1 MRLEE
6 GPLTIESRIRRMP
19 KAELH
24 LHLEGTLE
32 PELAFDLAA
41 RNGVRLPYASPEA
54 LRAAYDFGD
63 LQEFLDLY
71 YTGCGVLLTE
81 RDFFDLAMAYF
92 TRAAAEN
99 VRHAEVFFD
108 PQAHGARGVPLAA
121 VFEGFLAAAREA
133 EARLGLSVVLIMC
146 FLRHLD
152 AAEGM
157 TLLKQAEPWL
167 DRLAGV
173 GLDSSE
179 RDHPPAKYK
188 DVFAAAR
195 ARGLRAVAHAGEEGP
210 PAYVWS
216 ALDELGVE
224 RIDHGV
230 RAIED
235 ARLVAHLAARGLPL
249 TVCPLSNVKLKVF
262 ERLEAHSLAELLR
275 AGVKVT
281 INSDDPSYFG
291 GYITD
296 NFLASQRALNLTA
309 EEVRTIGRNAF
320 EASFLPAERK
330 AALLAEYDAFWRAPL
345 PTTATP
351 P

>member
-1 MRLEE
+1 MDLNDC
-6 GPLTIESRIRRMP
+6 IRRMP

-32 PELAFDLAA
+32 PELTFALAG
-41 RNGVRLPYASPEA
+41 RNRVRLPYASPEA
-54 LRAAYDFGD
+54 LRAAYDFGN

-81 RDFFDLAMAYF
+81 RDFYDLAMAYF
-92 TRAAAEN
+92 ARAASETI
-99 VRHAEVFFD
+99 RHAEVFFD
-108 PQAHGARGVPLAA
+108 PQAHSARGVPLAA
-121 VFEGFLAAAREA
+121 VFDGFLAAARDA
-133 EARLGLSVVLIMC
+133 EARFGLSIGLIMC

-157 TLLKQAEPWL
+157 ALLRQAEPWL

-179 RDHPPAKYK
+179 RDHPPLKYK
-188 DVFAAAR
+188 EVFAAAR

-210 PAYVWS
+210 PDYVWS
-216 ALDELGVE
+216 ALDDLAVA

-235 ARLVAHLAARGLPL
+235 ARLVAHLAERGVPL
-249 TVCPLSNVKLKVF
+249 TVCPLSNVKLRVF
-262 ERLEAHSLAELLR
+262 RRLEDHSLATLLR
-275 AGVKVT
+275 RGVKVT

-291 GYITD
+291 GYLTD
-296 NFLASQRALNLTA
+296 NFLAAWRALDLTA
-309 EEVRTIGRNAF
+309 DEIRAIGRNAF
-320 EASFLPAERK
+320 EASFLPSERK
-330 AALLAEYDAFWRAPL
+330 AALVAEYDAFWDN
-345 PTTATP
+345 TP
-351 P
+351 HS

>member
-1 MRLEE
+1 MA
-6 GPLTIESRIRRMP
+6 IQDNIRRMP

-32 PELAFDLAA
+32 PELTFELAK
-41 RNGVRLPYASPEA
+41 RNGVKLPYTSPEA

-81 RDFFDLAMAYF
+81 RDFFGMAMAYF
-92 TRAAAEN
+92 ERAAAEN

-108 PQAHGARGVPLAA
+108 PQAHTARGIAIEP
-121 VFEGFLAAAREA
+121 VFEGFLAASREA
-133 EARLGLSVVLIMC
+133 ETRFGLSVGLIMC

-152 AAEGM
+152 ASEGM
-157 TLLKQAEPWL
+157 ALLAQADRYL
-167 DRLAGV
+167 DRLVGV

-195 ARGLRAVAHAGEEGP
+195 ARGLRVVAHAGEEGP
-210 PAYVWS
+210 PDYVWS
-216 ALDELGVE
+216 ALRDLAVE

-230 RAIED
+230 RSIED
-235 ARLVAHLAARGLPL
+235 PALVAHLVERAMPL
-249 TVCPLSNVKLKVF
+249 TVCPLSNIKLKVF
-262 ERLEAHSLAELLR
+262 RRIEDHSLGRLLR
-275 AGVKVT
+275 QGVKVT

-291 GYITD
+291 GYVTD
-296 NFLASQRALNLTA
+296 NYLASWRGLRLTDD
-309 EEVRTIGRNAF
+309 EIRTLGRNAF
-320 EASFLPAERK
+320 EASFLAPDRK
-330 AALLAEYDAFWRAPL
+330 AVLLRDYDDFWSKAARA
-345 PTTATP
+345 
-351 P
+351 